1 MGRSGSMK
9 KLLDFIIRI
18 KYYLDFIDG
27 KISYIPKQP
36 IQMKNAQTAVVEL
49 IGLLSQAI
57 DILRNHDAEDD
68 ANYIET
74 QMEETIKLIKSK

>member
-1 MGRSGSMK
+1 
-9 KLLDFIIRI
+9 
-18 KYYLDFIDG
+18 
-27 KISYIPKQP
+27 
-36 IQMKNAQTAVVEL
+36 MKNAQTAVVEL

-68 ANYIET
+68 AKYLET

>member
-1 MGRSGSMK
+1 MRS
-9 KLLDFIIRI
+9 I
-18 KYYLDFIDG
+18 KNN
-27 KISYIPKQP
+27 QP
-36 IQMKNAQTAVVEL
+36 TTNQMKNAQTAVVEL

>member
-1 MGRSGSMK
+1 MRS
-9 KLLDFIIRI
+9 I
-18 KYYLDFIDG
+18 KNN
-27 KISYIPKQP
+27 QP
-36 IQMKNAQTAVVEL
+36 TTNQMKNTQTAVVEL
-49 IGLLSQAI
+49 IGLLSHAI

>member
-27 KISYIPKQP
+27 KISYIPKQNKLNE
-36 IQMKNAQTAVVEL
+36 KN
-49 IGLLSQAI
+49 
-57 DILRNHDAEDD
+57 N
-68 ANYIET
+68 
-74 QMEETIKLIKSK
+74 